1 MDGWVGTDEAAELLG
16 IKRRSVYTYAQRLK
30 GFPQPV
36 HIGRTVLWEKA
47 ALLAW
52 RKDHPTRKPT
62 TRPRQP
68 AGRRAHNPSTAA
80 LLPPATRARTIEH
93 LRSRSPDLDPTPAG
107 LARRVGRAGPES

>member
-47 ALLAW
+47 ALLVW
-52 RKDHPTRKPT
+52 RKDHPTRKTNNAPPPT
-62 TRPRQP
+62 GGSTRP
-68 AGRRAHNPSTAA
+68 
-80 LLPPATRARTIEH
+80 
-93 LRSRSPDLDPTPAG
+93 
-107 LARRVGRAGPES
+107 